1 MLTVLLLA
9 GALVAAWALF
19 ARVLGRWHVM
29 GPLAMA
35 IGGAAAGIFI
45 TDKVGFG
52 LFLNSNAAERI
63 AELVLALVL
72 FVDATEVRLGAMKAV
87 RGPVLRLLFI
97 ALPISMFLAWMFA
110 SVLLPDLSL
119 AVTLAIA
126 CIIVPVDFS
135 PVTSIVKD
143 TSIPQRL
150 RHILNLESGYNDGI
164 ITPLLLFALA
174 LAGDA
179 KRGGPGAALGQAIPA
194 FLIAVAVGPVVGVAY
209 AVLANASGRRGWFS
223 AQSMRIGLVA
233 VPLLTYAL
241 AVTLHG
247 NGFIAAF
254 VAGTVFRM
262 LRRTRELH
270 EELSLAEDISVINNM
285 VLWFVLGATVIFIGQ
300 VLETIWPI
308 LLLVALALTVIRMG
322 PVLLSLLGTALPGH
336 ERLLIATLCP
346 RGTASV
352 VFGLLAF
359 NAIDDI
365 DSAALVLA
373 VTVFMLGGSVL
384 LHGLGTQPL
393 LRVLVPSAKR

>member
-1 MLTVLLLA
+1 MITVLLLT

-164 ITPLLLFALA
+164 ITPLFLFALA

-179 KRGGPGAALGQAIPA
+179 KRSGPGAAFGHAIPA
-194 FLIAVAVGPVVGVAY
+194 FLIAVAVGLVV
-209 AVLANASGRRGWFS
+209 
-223 AQSMRIGLVA
+223 
-233 VPLLTYAL
+233 
-241 AVTLHG
+241 
-247 NGFIAAF
+247 
-254 VAGTVFRM
+254 GTVFRM

-270 EELSLAEDISVINNM
+270 EELSLAEDISIINNM

-308 LLLVALALTVIRMG
+308 LLLAALALTVIRMG
-322 PVLLSLLGTALPGH
+322 PVLLSLLGTALPGR

>member
-97 ALPISMFLAWMFA
+97 ALPISMFLTWMFA

-164 ITPLLLFALA
+164 ITPLFLFA

-179 KRGGPGAALGQAIPA
+179 KRGGPGAAFGQAIPA
-194 FLIAVAVGPVVGVAY
+194 FLIAVAVGLVVGVAY
-209 AVLANASGRRGWFS
+209 ALLANASGRRGWFS

-233 VPLLTYAL
+233 VPLLTYTL

-270 EELSLAEDISVINNM
+270 EELSLAEDISIINNM
-285 VLWFVLGATVIFIGQ
+285 VLWFVLGTTVIFIGQ

-308 LLLVALALTVIRMG
+308 LLLAALALTVIRMG
-322 PVLLSLLGTALPGH
+322 PVLLSLLGTALPGR

-373 VTVFMLGGSVL
+373 VTEFMLGGSVL

>member
-1 MLTVLLLA
+1 MITVLLLT
-9 GALVAAWALF
+9 GTLVAAWALF

-29 GPLAMA
+29 GPLSMA

-164 ITPLLLFALA
+164 ITPLFLFA

-194 FLIAVAVGPVVGVAY
+194 FLIAVAVGLVVGVAY
-209 AVLANASGRRGWFS
+209 ALLANASGRRGWFS
-223 AQSMRIGLVA
+223 AQSMRVGLVA
-233 VPLLTYAL
+233 VPLLTYTL

-270 EELSLAEDISVINNM
+270 EELSLAEDISIINNM
-285 VLWFVLGATVIFIGQ
+285 VLGFVLGATVIFIGQ

-308 LLLVALALTVIRMG
+308 LLLAALAVTVIRMG
-322 PVLLSLLGTALPGH
+322 PVLLSLLGTALPGR

-373 VTVFMLGGSVL
+373 VTEFMLGGSVL

>member
-1 MLTVLLLA
+1 
-9 GALVAAWALF
+9 
-19 ARVLGRWHVM
+19 
-29 GPLAMA
+29 
-35 IGGAAAGIFI
+35 
-45 TDKVGFG
+45 
-52 LFLNSNAAERI
+52 
-63 AELVLALVL
+63 
-72 FVDATEVRLGAMKAV
+72 
-87 RGPVLRLLFI
+87 
-97 ALPISMFLAWMFA
+97 
-110 SVLLPDLSL
+110 
-119 AVTLAIA
+119 
-126 CIIVPVDFS
+126 
-135 PVTSIVKD
+135 
-143 TSIPQRL
+143 
-150 RHILNLESGYNDGI
+150 
-164 ITPLLLFALA
+164 
-174 LAGDA
+174 
-179 KRGGPGAALGQAIPA
+179 
-194 FLIAVAVGPVVGVAY
+194 
-209 AVLANASGRRGWFS
+209 
-223 AQSMRIGLVA
+223 MRIGLVA

-270 EELSLAEDISVINNM
+270 EELSLAEDISIINNM
-285 VLWFVLGATVIFIGQ
+285 VLGFVLCATVIFIGQ

-308 LLLVALALTVIRMG
+308 LLLAALALTVIRMG

>member
-97 ALPISMFLAWMFA
+97 ALPISMFLTWMFA

-174 LAGDA
+174 GDA
-179 KRGGPGAALGQAIPA
+179 KRGGPGAAFGQAIPA
-194 FLIAVAVGPVVGVAY
+194 FLIAVAVGLVVGVAY
-209 AVLANASGRRGWFS
+209 ALLANASGRRGWFS

-233 VPLLTYAL
+233 VPLLTYTL

-270 EELSLAEDISVINNM
+270 EELSLAEDISIINNM
-285 VLWFVLGATVIFIGQ
+285 VLWFVLGTTVIFIGQ

-308 LLLVALALTVIRMG
+308 LLLAALALTVIRMG
-322 PVLLSLLGTALPGH
+322 PVLLSLLGTALPGR

-373 VTVFMLGGSVL
+373 VTEFMLGGSVL